1 MLIYPDLRLYYSHG
15 FLPSHTRE
23 SLMPSVSLHGGR
35 LTSHS
40 AAHCGHVKL
49 SLPFEV
55 SFAKIE
61 ENRITSLIGLGH
73 SHCWPHLKLR
83 DK

>member
-1 MLIYPDLRLYYSHG
+1 MYVLFYPALRSCYSHG

-40 AAHCGHVKL
+40 AAHCGHVKV

-61 ENRITSLIGLGH
+61 ETYNKYNKFDPLG
-73 SHCWPHLKLR
+73 
-83 DK
+83 